1 MTFGKRLKSLRLEK
15 NMSQQ
20 DLAEK
25 LNVTPQAVSKW
36 ENDISEPEFQ
46 IIKEITQIY
55 KVSFDRL
62 FQDDD
67 ESIYKG
73 LILNV
78 VKDSRMGGVYSS
90 FTYFCSLLSL
100 SLIIITI
107 YTYTLDELT
116 IHFPLSFGSIGV
128 ITGTLLF
135 HFSRLRDDYQK
146 TPNSV
151 LDIYGNRIIV
161 LIDEVV
167 IPINEEIS
175 LIFKKYN
182 IFDDIGSIR
191 IRTEDKKYIIRNIK
205 GISQIR
211 TILSDI
217 QYINL
222 KGEKL

>member
-1 MTFGKRLKSLRLEK
+1 MTFGKKLKSFRLEK

-46 IIKEITQIY
+46 IITEITQIY

-62 FQDDD
+62 FQDDKKN
-67 ESIYKG
+67 IYKG

-78 VKDSRMGGVYSS
+78 VKDSRMGGIYS
-90 FTYFCSLLSL
+90 FLFL

-116 IHFPLSFGSIGV
+116 IYFPLSSGSVGV
-128 ITGTLLF
+128 ITGVLLI

-146 TPNSV
+146 TPNCV
-151 LDIYGNRIIV
+151 LDIYGDRIV
-161 LIDEVV
+161 FLIDEVV

-182 IFDDIGSIR
+182 IFEDIGSIR

-222 KGEKL
+222 NGEKL

>member
-78 VKDSRMGGVYSS
+78 VKDSRMGGVYSF
-90 FTYFCSLLSL
+90 FTYFCSFLFLN
-100 SLIIITI
+100 LIIITI

-128 ITGTLLF
+128 ITGILLF

-146 TPNSV
+146 TPNSA

-191 IRTEDKKYIIRNIK
+191 IRTEDKKYVIRNIK

>member
-46 IIKEITQIY
+46 MIKEITQIY

-78 VKDSRMGGVYSS
+78 VKDSRMGGVYSF

-151 LDIYGNRIIV
+151 LDIYGNRIIF
-161 LIDEVV
+161 LIDGVV

>member
-62 FQDDD
+62 FQDD
-67 ESIYKG
+67 EKSIYKG
-73 LILNV
+73 LVLNV
-78 VKDSRMGGVYSS
+78 VKDSRMGGVYSF
-90 FTYFCSLLSL
+90 FTFFCSFLFLSF
-100 SLIIITI
+100 IIITI

-116 IHFPLSFGSIGV
+116 IHFPLSFGSVGV
-128 ITGTLLF
+128 FTGILLF

-146 TPNSV
+146 TQNSV
-151 LDIYGNRIIV
+151 LDIYGDRIVV
-161 LIDEVV
+161 LIDAVV
-167 IPINEEIS
+167 IPFNKEIS
-175 LIFKKYN
+175 YIFKKYN
-182 IFDDIGSIR
+182 IFEDIGSVKIK
-191 IRTEDKKYIIRNIK
+191 TKEKKYIIRNIK
-205 GISQIR
+205 GISQVR